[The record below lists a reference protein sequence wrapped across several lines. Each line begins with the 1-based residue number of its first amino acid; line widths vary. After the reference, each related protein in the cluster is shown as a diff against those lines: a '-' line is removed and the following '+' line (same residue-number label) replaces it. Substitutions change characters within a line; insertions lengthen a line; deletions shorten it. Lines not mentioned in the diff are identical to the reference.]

1 MVLMQLVNFAFS
13 AFELLILARV
23 LVSWINADRY
33 NPIVQ
38 FIYRVTEP
46 ILAPVRRILPPMG
59 MMDFS
64 PIVVIIAALIIK
76 QIILQLLPY

>member
-1 MVLMQLVNFAFS
+1 MVLIQLVNLAFN

-23 LVSWINADRY
+23 LLSWINADRY
-33 NPIVQ
+33 SPIVQ
-38 FIYRVTEP
+38 FINRLSEP
-46 ILAPVRRILPPMG
+46 FLAPVRRVLPPMG

>member
-1 MVLMQLVNFAFS
+1 MILIQVVNIAFT
-13 AFELLILARV
+13 AFNLLILARV
-23 LVSWINADRY
+23 LLSWINADRY
-33 NPIVQ
+33 SPVVQ
-38 FIYRVTEP
+38 FIYRATEP

>member
-1 MVLMQLVNFAFS
+1 MQLVNFAFS

-33 NPIVQ
+33 NPVVQ

>member
-1 MVLMQLVNFAFS
+1 MILMQLVNFAFS

-46 ILAPVRRILPPMG
+46 ILAPVRRVLPPMG

>member
-1 MVLMQLVNFAFS
+1 MVLMQLVNLAFN

-23 LVSWINADRY
+23 LLSWINADRY
-33 NPIVQ
+33 SPIVQ
-38 FIYRVTEP
+38 FINRLSEP
-46 ILAPVRRILPPMG
+46 FLAPVRRVLPPMG

>member
-1 MVLMQLVNFAFS
+1 MVLMQLVNLAFN

-23 LVSWINADRY
+23 LLSWINADRY
-33 NPIVQ
+33 SPIVQ
-38 FIYRVTEP
+38 FINRLSEP
-46 ILAPVRRILPPMG
+46 FLAPVRRVLPPMG

-76 QIILQLLPY
+76 QIILKLLPY